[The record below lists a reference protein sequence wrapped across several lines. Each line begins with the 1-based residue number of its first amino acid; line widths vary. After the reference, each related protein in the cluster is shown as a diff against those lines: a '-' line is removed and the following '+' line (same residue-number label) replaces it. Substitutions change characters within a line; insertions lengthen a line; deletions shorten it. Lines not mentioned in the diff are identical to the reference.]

1 MATRSRTRAKASLG
15 STSPSVEVLRPSFQR
30 SLLAQNK
37 SPRTVKTYLEA
48 LSLFQGFLV
57 EQGMPRLVSNIRR
70 EHVESFIADLLARWK
85 PNTANNRYRGLQ
97 QFFKWCE
104 EEGEVK
110 ESPMA
115 RMKPPR
121 VPEETPPIR
130 SEQELIRLIKA
141 CEGTTFRDRR
151 DMALVRLFLDTGARR
166 SELANLT
173 VADVDFDLNVVL
185 VVGKGARPRACPF
198 GRKTA
203 QALDRYLRARSH
215 WRNPEVSALW
225 LGQGGPMTDSGIA
238 QAVRE
243 RAVLAGFDDFHLHEF
258 RHSFAHAWLAA
269 GGQENDLMRLAGWKS
284 RQMIGRYAA
293 SAADERARDAHQRMG
308 LGDRF

>member
-1 MATRSRTRAKASLG
+1 MPTRSKTRTKRPSE
-15 STSPSVEVLRPSFQR
+15 STFPTVEVLRPSFRR

-48 LSLFQGFLV
+48 LGLFQRFLV
-57 EQGMPRLVSNIRR
+57 EQGMPQSVSSVRR
-70 EHVESFIADLLARWK
+70 EHVESFIADLLSRWK

-110 ESPMA
+110 ESPMT

-121 VPEETPPIR
+121 VPEAAPPIR
-130 SEQELIRLIKA
+130 SEQELVRLIKA
-141 CEGTTFRDRR
+141 CEGTAFRDRR

-173 VADVDFDLNVVL
+173 VADIDFDLNVVL

-215 WRNPEVSALW
+215 WRNSEASALW
-225 LGQGGPMTDSGIA
+225 LGQSGPMTDSGVA

-243 RAVLAGFDDFHLHEF
+243 RAILAGFDDFHLHEF
-258 RHSFAHAWLAA
+258 RHSFAHTWLAA
-269 GGQENDLMRLAGWKS
+269 GGQENDLMRLAGWRS
-284 RQMIGRYAA
+284 RQMVGRYAA

>member
-1 MATRSRTRAKASLG
+1 MPQAV
-15 STSPSVEVLRPSFQR
+15 TS
-30 SLLAQNK
+30 
-37 SPRTVKTYLEA
+37 
-48 LSLFQGFLV
+48 
-57 EQGMPRLVSNIRR
+57 IRR

-110 ESPMA
+110 DSPMA

-121 VPEETPPIR
+121 VPEENPPIR
-130 SEQELIRLIKA
+130 SEQELIRLLKA
-141 CEGTTFRDRR
+141 CEGTAFRDRR

-166 SELANLT
+166 SELANLA
-173 VADVDFDLNVVL
+173 VADIDFELNVVL

-215 WRNPEVSALW
+215 WRNSESSALW
-225 LGQGGPMTDSGIA
+225 LGQSGPMTDSGIA

-243 RAVLAGFDDFHLHEF
+243 RAILAGFDDFHLHEF
-258 RHSFAHAWLAA
+258 RHSFAHTWLAA

-284 RQMIGRYAA
+284 RQMVGRYAA

>member
-1 MATRSRTRAKASLG
+1 MWSRSSL
-15 STSPSVEVLRPSFQR
+15 T
-30 SLLAQNK
+30 A
-37 SPRTVKTYLEA
+37 
-48 LSLFQGFLV
+48 
-57 EQGMPRLVSNIRR
+57 
-70 EHVESFIADLLARWK
+70 LARWK

-130 SEQELIRLIKA
+130 SEQELIRLLKA
-141 CEGTTFRDRR
+141 CEGTAFRDRR

-173 VADVDFDLNVVL
+173 VADIDFELNVVL
-185 VVGKGARPRACPF
+185 VVGKGTRPRACPF

-203 QALDRYLRARSH
+203 QALDRYLRARSN
-215 WRNPEVSALW
+215 WRNSEASALW
-225 LGQGGPMTDSGIA
+225 LGQSGPMTDSGIA

-258 RHSFAHAWLAA
+258 RQSFAHTWLAA

-284 RQMIGRYAA
+284 RQMVGRYAA
-293 SAADERARDAHQRMG
+293 SADYERARDAHQRMG